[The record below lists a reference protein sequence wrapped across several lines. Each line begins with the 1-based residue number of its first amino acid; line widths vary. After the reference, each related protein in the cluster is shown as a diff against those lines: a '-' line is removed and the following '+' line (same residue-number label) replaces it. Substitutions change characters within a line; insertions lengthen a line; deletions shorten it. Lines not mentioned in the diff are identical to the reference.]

1 MAPSLSAAAVFYSPA
16 AVAPSHVHGCFAAP
30 AFRQT
35 VPNAVWLKARWP
47 IDSSHLHG
55 PFYPSKQMRD

>member
-1 MAPSLSAAAVFYSPA
+1 MAPSLPAAAVFCSPT
-16 AVAPSHVHGCFAAP
+16 AVTLLTCMAVLLSP

-47 IDSSHLHG
+47 IDSSHHHG